1 MAVSWVIFAFDS
13 MADVCTYVKSMF
25 GLGSGGWIGE
35 AALYYGET
43 WGVFFVVCALCSLG
57 IFKMKRAFLPFFLR
71 PASVFWQEEPTTRFC
86 IFGFRV
92 QEDREELRRND
103 GQEK

>member
-57 IFKMKRAFLPFFLR
+57 IFKMKRAFLPVLFAASICFLAGGTYN
-71 PASVFWQEEPTTRFC
+71 PFLYFRF
-86 IFGFRV
+86 
-92 QEDREELRRND
+92 
-103 GQEK
+103 